1 MILSVDAKDTEP
13 DDDAAQKGGDD
24 QAQPTD
30 MTTADVHAEDEPKGA
45 TGGNY
50 PLEEHAEEDYG
61 EEEEEKEEE
70 EEEEEEEKE
79 GEEEEEGEQDPEE
92 DLDFEGLIASGH
104 IKMKVHASG

>member
-30 MTTADVHAEDEPKGA
+30 TMTADVHAEDEPKGA

-50 PLEEHAEEDYG
+50 PLEEHAEEDDG
-61 EEEEEKEEE
+61 EEE
-70 EEEEEEEKE
+70 EEEEEEEE
-79 GEEEEEGEQDPEE
+79 GEEDPEKKE
-92 DLDFEGLIASGH
+92 DLDFEDFDSFWTH
-104 IKMKVHASG
+104 